1 LIATGLHRTDPI
13 ALLPTLEDL
22 RRATRGQRQ
31 ISAIYQS
38 ATKTEAT
45 KRKINPSALVFR
57 AGLWYLVGYCHLRS
71 APRTF
76 RVDRIQELTVLSQ
89 PFQML
94 KDFDIHK
101 YLENELKDQSTIRA
115 RLKFIP
121 GAAHIVTS
129 NRPIWESIQE
139 ESDGSM
145 VVTLTAPDLP
155 WLASMTLS
163 FANLVTVLGP
173 PELRNMIR
181 EWAQA
186 TIDLYQE

>member
-1 LIATGLHRTDPI
+1 VVSGWVLSSAQ
-13 ALLPTLEDL
+13 
-22 RRATRGQRQ
+22 RAT
-31 ISAIYQS
+31 
-38 ATKTEAT
+38 
-45 KRKINPSALVFR
+45 
-57 AGLWYLVGYCHLRS
+57 H
-71 APRTF
+71 
-76 RVDRIQELTVLSQ
+76 RILKLAVLSQ
-89 PFQML
+89 PFQRL

-101 YLENELKDQSTIRA
+101 YLENEFKDQSTIRA

-163 FANLVTVLGP
+163 FANLVTVLEP
-173 PELRNMIR
+173 PELREMVR
-181 EWAQA
+181 DWARA
-186 TIDLYQE
+186 TAGLYQEQAL